1 MDHYIPCL
9 AYVARERPRL
19 NVDVGTLAGM
29 GLTPGRW
36 IQWLKDPQRGDDE
49 EITADGG
56 TYRLGELRRRLL
68 VSTPGS
74 SLAYLTDFGLDDPA
88 EQKLKEMLQG
98 CEVIVGEASYL
109 DADAEL
115 ARRHRHFTGAE
126 MGRLAAS
133 VGARKLV
140 LFHLSDRYTREQW
153 RELLEEVRQV
163 FPQASFPHSWDLG

>member
-1 MDHYIPCL
+1 MDHGIPCL
-9 AYVARERPRL
+9 AYAVRERPRF
-19 NVDVGTLAGM
+19 NVDVAALARM

-36 IQWLKDPQRGDDE
+36 IRELKDPQRGDDE
-49 EITADGG
+49 EVTTDGA

-74 SLAYLTDFGLDDPA
+74 SLAYLTDFGLDDRA
-88 EQKLKEMLQG
+88 EPTLRAMLRG
-98 CEVIVGEASYL
+98 CEVIVGEASYR
-109 DADAEL
+109 DADTEL
-115 ARRHRHFTGAE
+115 ARRYRHFTGPE

-163 FPQASFPHSWDLG
+163 FPQASFPNSWDLA